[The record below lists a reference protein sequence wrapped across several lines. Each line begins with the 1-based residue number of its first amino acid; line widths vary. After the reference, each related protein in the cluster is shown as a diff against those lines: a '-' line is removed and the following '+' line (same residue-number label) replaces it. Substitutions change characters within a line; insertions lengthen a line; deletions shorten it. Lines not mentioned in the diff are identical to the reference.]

1 MYSKE
6 NEKATLNHTIQ
17 LIRFLFN
24 EIETSTQLSFAFWVG
39 AWTIFDK
46 TDAEYKKKE
55 RKKHQKCQSDL
66 DLSPNE

>member
-1 MYSKE
+1 MK
-6 NEKATLNHTIQ
+6 KRL
-17 LIRFLFN
+17 LIVRFNSFAFYLTK
-24 EIETSTQLSFAFWVG
+24 IETSTQLSFAFWVG